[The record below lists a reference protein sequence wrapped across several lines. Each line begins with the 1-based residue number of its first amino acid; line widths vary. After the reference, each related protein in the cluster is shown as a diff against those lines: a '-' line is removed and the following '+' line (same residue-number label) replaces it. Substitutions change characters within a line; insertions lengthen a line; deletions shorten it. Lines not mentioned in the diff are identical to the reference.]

1 MRQAGEP
8 VIDQSTNIRKK
19 MNTSVPKIPPPIFFL
34 AALFVMILLNS
45 FVPIGHWLNYPW
57 RYLGVIIIVIG
68 FSLSLGSGIYF
79 RKLGT
84 NPRPGTQANVLV
96 TKGPFRF
103 TRNPMYLG
111 LVTMLIGVSILL
123 GSYSPLFI
131 IPVIFVILH
140 RQFVLREEKWME
152 GWFGER
158 YIEYKSKTPRWL
170 W

>member
-1 MRQAGEP
+1 M
-8 VIDQSTNIRKK
+8 DQSTNIRKK

-103 TRNPMYLG
+103 TRNPMYVG

>member
-1 MRQAGEP
+1 M
-8 VIDQSTNIRKK
+8 DQSTNIRKK

-79 RKLGT
+79 RELGT

-103 TRNPMYLG
+103 TRNPMYVG

-131 IPVIFVILH
+131 IPVLFVILH

>member
-1 MRQAGEP
+1 M
-8 VIDQSTNIRKK
+8 DQSTNIRKK

-79 RKLGT
+79 RELGT

-103 TRNPMYLG
+103 TRNPMYVG

-131 IPVIFVILH
+131 IPVLFVILH
-140 RQFVLREEKWME
+140 TQFVLREEKWME

-158 YIEYKSKTPRWL
+158 YLEYKSKTPRWL

>member
-1 MRQAGEP
+1 
-8 VIDQSTNIRKK
+8 
-19 MNTSVPKIPPPIFFL
+19 MNTSIPKIPPPIFFL
-34 AALFVMILLNS
+34 AALVVMILLNS
-45 FVPIGHWLNYPW
+45 FVPMGRWLYYPW
-57 RYLGVIIIVIG
+57 RHLGIIIIVIG

-111 LVTMLIGVSILL
+111 LLTMLIGVSILL

-131 IPVIFVILH
+131 IPLLFVILH
-140 RQFVLREEKWME
+140 TQFVLREEKLME
-152 GWFGER
+152 GWFAES
-158 YIEYKSKTPRWL
+158 YLEYKSKTPRWL

>member
-1 MRQAGEP
+1 M
-8 VIDQSTNIRKK
+8 DQSTNIRKK

-103 TRNPMYLG
+103 TRNPMYVG

-131 IPVIFVILH
+131 IPVLFVILH
-140 RQFVLREEKWME
+140 TQFVLREEKWME

-158 YIEYKSKTPRWL
+158 YLEYKSKTPRWL